1 MTTIHLQAD
10 SETGARAVVLR
21 AGTSSAIVP
30 GIDSVGVLLTRSR
43 AELQELVATTMSTAG
58 RPYQVPGACLAP
70 VDGQMEVWAAG
81 VTYERSRTAR
91 EEESRAADVYDL
103 VYSAERPE
111 LFLKAVPW
119 RVVTDGDPI
128 ARRTDS
134 TNDTPE
140 PELGLV
146 LNRHAEIVGY
156 VVVNDMSSRSI
167 EGENPL
173 YLPQAKVYTGS
184 CAISDGIVPSWEV
197 PDPYRLSIAMSIER
211 DGAVV
216 FHDTACTSQLNRSF
230 DELIAALFHSQSFP
244 HGVVLSTGTCIVP
257 PLDEPVRDGDVV
269 KLSIEGIGVLENEVV
284 PAGPALDEVLWN
296 RMTGRRSE
304 GDR

>member
-1 MTTIHLQAD
+1 MTTIRLHVDHD
-10 SETGARAVVLR
+10 SRRRSVVLEQGDR
-21 AGTSSAIVP
+21 SARVP
-30 GIDSVGVLLTRSR
+30 GFDSISDLLTLSR
-43 AELQELVATTMSTAG
+43 TELRALVTGTMAEARRESAPTGQ
-58 RPYQVPGACLAP
+58 RLAP
-70 VDGQMEVWAAG
+70 IDGRMEVWAAG

-91 EEESRAADVYDL
+91 EEESRTADVYDL

-119 RVVTDGDPI
+119 RVVTHGDPV
-128 ARRTDS
+128 ARRRDS

-146 LNRHAEIVGY
+146 VNRDAEIVGY

-184 CAISDGIVPSWEV
+184 CAIGDGIVPSWEV
-197 PDPYRLSIAMSIER
+197 VDPYCLSIEMSIVRGEE
-211 DGAVV
+211 VV
-216 FHDTACTSQLNRSF
+216 FRDTASTSQLARSF
-230 DELIAALFHSQSFP
+230 DELVAALFHSQSFP

-269 KLSIEGIGVLENEVV
+269 TMSIEAIGTLENHVV
-284 PAGPALDEVLWN
+284 PAGPDLDDALWA
-296 RMTGRRSE
+296 RAAR
-304 GDR
+304 

>member
-10 SETGARAVVLR
+10 NDNSARSVVLR
-21 AGTSSAIVP
+21 NGASTTTIP
-30 GIDSVGVLLTRSR
+30 GIDSISELLTQSQ
-43 AELQELVATTMSTAG
+43 AALQELMETTMTSVSSSIT
-58 RPYQVPGACLAP
+58 RPGVRLAP

-91 EEESRAADVYDL
+91 GEESGTADVYDL

-128 ARRTDS
+128 GRRTDS

-146 LNRHAEIVGY
+146 VNRYAEIIGY

-184 CAISDGIVPSWEV
+184 CAISDGIVPAWDVS
-197 PDPYRLSIAMSIER
+197 DPTNLAISMSIER
-211 DGAVV
+211 NGEVV
-216 FHDTACTSQLNRSF
+216 FEDTASTAQLNRSF
-230 DELIAALFHSQSFP
+230 EDLVAALFHSQAFP
-244 HGVVLSTGTCIVP
+244 EGVILSTGTCIVP
-257 PLDEPVRDGDVV
+257 PLDEPVLDGDFVS
-269 KLSIEGIGVLENEVV
+269 LSIESIGSLRNTVV
-284 PAGPALDEVLWN
+284 PANAQLDELLWN
-296 RMTGRRSE
+296 RSASTRLKVKL
-304 GDR
+304 